1 MKNEKLKLCP
11 VDSCL
16 TASGGVLALPPPVV
30 EHIARRAPSHHS
42 NMPTFHH
49 SRCER
54 SEPKSFT
61 YSSRYG
67 IY

>member
-1 MKNEKLKLCP
+1 
-11 VDSCL
+11 
-16 TASGGVLALPPPVV
+16 VV

-42 NMPTFHH
+42 NIPPFHR

-61 YSSRYG
+61 YPSRYG